1 EGKKKKRRQKK
12 RKAGS
17 SQVTESR
24 GPSREG
30 TQGRH
35 QTDFRPARDGISV
48 YFNIND
54 PGRKAASKPPTGAPA
69 PLESEKPGS
78 FNIQLSSSRSSTAQ
92 YRKEIDFCL
101 EFVRSGNQK
110 RDNGTPHGERLRGAI
125 SNQSARGLTNPSI
138 VPPQPPAAHQHIR
151 PPLSP
156 TLMQRD
162 LLSPTASF
170 VHGSSS
176 GSFSLTICPK

>member
-1 EGKKKKRRQKK
+1 MSE
-12 RKAGS
+12 
-17 SQVTESR
+17 SQ
-24 GPSREG
+24 PSRVAKKVVFFLV
-30 TQGRH
+30 T
-35 QTDFRPARDGISV
+35 F
-48 YFNIND
+48 
-54 PGRKAASKPPTGAPA
+54 PGRNTGSIFSAGAPA
-69 PLESEKPGS
+69 TTATTTQPSLE
-78 FNIQLSSSRSSTAQ
+78 
-92 YRKEIDFCL
+92 KEIDFCL
-101 EFVRSGNQK
+101 EFVRSGNQR

>member
-1 EGKKKKRRQKK
+1 MC
-12 RKAGS
+12 
-17 SQVTESR
+17 
-24 GPSREG
+24 
-30 TQGRH
+30 
-35 QTDFRPARDGISV
+35 ARLGENNHGV
-48 YFNIND
+48 
-54 PGRKAASKPPTGAPA
+54 K
-69 PLESEKPGS
+69 
-78 FNIQLSSSRSSTAQ
+78 
-92 YRKEIDFCL
+92 KEIDFCL

>member
-1 EGKKKKRRQKK
+1 MKTTNEEDDGKDEGKARFKKWRERERETQ
-12 RKAGS
+12 S
-17 SQVTESR
+17 SLANKFLSHFPQLKHRSI
-24 GPSREG
+24 
-30 TQGRH
+30 
-35 QTDFRPARDGISV
+35 F
-48 YFNIND
+48 
-54 PGRKAASKPPTGAPA
+54 PP
-69 PLESEKPGS
+69 PLE
-78 FNIQLSSSRSSTAQ
+78 
-92 YRKEIDFCL
+92 KEIDFCL

-110 RDNGTPHGERLRGAI
+110 RDNGTPHSERLRGAI

>member
-1 EGKKKKRRQKK
+1 MRRMK
-12 RKAGS
+12 RKRW
-17 SQVTESR
+17 E
-24 GPSREG
+24 EK
-30 TQGRH
+30 RH
-35 QTDFRPARDGISV
+35 KEWKGE
-48 YFNIND
+48 
-54 PGRKAASKPPTGAPA
+54 
-69 PLESEKPGS
+69 LESQSSLANKFFFFFESLSPELKHGS
-78 FNIQLSSSRSSTAQ
+78 IFLSPPPPLPSLE
-92 YRKEIDFCL
+92 KEIDFCL
-101 EFVRSGNQK
+101 EFVRSGNQR

>member
-1 EGKKKKRRQKK
+1 M
-12 RKAGS
+12 
-17 SQVTESR
+17 TW
-24 GPSREG
+24 
-30 TQGRH
+30 
-35 QTDFRPARDGISV
+35 
-48 YFNIND
+48 
-54 PGRKAASKPPTGAPA
+54 AAKPPLSLQQVPPA
-69 PLESEKPGS
+69 PLQSEKLGS
-78 FNIQLSSSRSSTAQ
+78 FSIQLSSMQERLQMKRMEADRGEGGWKEHNDWKPSLPNTFLSHFPELKHGSIFFPPLE
-92 YRKEIDFCL
+92 KEIDFCL

-110 RDNGTPHGERLRGAI
+110 RDNGTPHSERLRGAI

-170 VHGSSS
+170 VQGSSS